1 MIIINI
7 VEHRKACS
15 LSILGL
21 FVLLIFSSILFA
33 REPAL
38 QKAKT
43 YTHKDKIA
51 GWVMSEK
58 LDGIRGYWDGSQL
71 LTRKGL
77 PLNPPPWFIKNFP
90 PFELDGELW
99 SKRGDFE
106 FIQSTVLDR
115 NPGDGWGK
123 ITYNIFEVPNEKG
136 DFLSRLNRAKEW
148 FENNKNTHIRIIPQI
163 RIGNPS
169 DLDQFFN
176 EIESMGG
183 EGVIVKDPTKP
194 YHTGRS
200 AHVLKVK
207 KFADMEGVVIG
218 LNQGKGKYESMMGS
232 LTLKLKNGTIFKLG
246 TGFTDQL
253 RKNPPPVGTIV
264 TFKYTGFTK
273 NGIPKFAS
281 FLRMRAD

>member
-1 MIIINI
+1 MTIIQI

-21 FVLLIFSSILFA
+21 FVLLIFIPILFA

-38 QKAKT
+38 QKARA
-43 YTHKDKIA
+43 YTHKDKIT

-58 LDGIRGYWDGSQL
+58 LDGIRGYWDGRRL

-77 PLNPPPWFIKNFP
+77 PLNPPQWFIKNFP

-99 SKRGDFE
+99 SQRGDFE
-106 FIQSTVLDR
+106 FIQSTVLDKT
-115 NPGDGWGK
+115 PGDGWRK

-148 FENNKNTHIRIIPQI
+148 FEIHRNFHVRLIPQI
-163 RIGNPS
+163 RIGNQS

-183 EGVIVKDPTKP
+183 EGVIVKDPVIP

-207 KFADMEGVVIG
+207 KFEDMEGIVIG
-218 LNQGKGKYESMMGS
+218 LTGGKGKYKAMMGS
-232 LTLKLKNGTIFKLG
+232 LTLKLENGIIFKLG
-246 TGFTDQL
+246 TGFTDQI
-253 RKNPPPVGTIV
+253 RNDPPPVGTIV

-281 FLRMRAD
+281 FLRVRTD